1 MCFIMRDSEM
11 RIRKI
16 LIANRGEIA
25 VRLIR
30 TFRRMGIQSVA
41 LAAPPD
47 RMALHALLADEVA
60 ELEGETV
67 GETYLHMEQILE
79 IAKRHG
85 VDAIHPGY
93 GFLSENPA
101 FARAVESA
109 GLIFIGPRA
118 ETMEALGD
126 KVKAKHLAR
135 SADVPVIPGSPEA
148 LYTLEEVQHWA
159 EKTGYPLLL
168 KASMGGGGK
177 GMRLVERP
185 EALPS
190 AFRLAR
196 EEARNAFGDPGLYVE
211 KYLKRPRHVE
221 FQILADQHGNVLHL
235 FERECSIQRR
245 HQKLVEESPSP
256 ALTPGLREE
265 MGEAARRLAKE
276 VGYVNAGT
284 VEFLLAEDGAFYFIE
299 VNARL
304 QVEHPVTEWITGL
317 DLVEWQVRIAQG
329 EALPFSQ
336 DALEPRG
343 HAVEARIY
351 AEDPFM
357 GFLPSPGMIR
367 FLREPS
373 GPFVRVDSGIY
384 AGYTVPS
391 LYDPLL
397 SKIIVWGQNRE
408 ESLER
413 LRIAL
418 EETWILGVETT
429 LPFLLKLI
437 QHPAFRRGDLSTRFL
452 EEHPDL
458 QEMHFSQDREDPLET
473 VAFTLFT
480 RPQSGAVSSSQTER
494 PSGDAPSLWHWV
506 ARREATGQ

>member
-1 MCFIMRDSEM
+1 
-11 RIRKI
+11 
-16 LIANRGEIA
+16 
-25 VRLIR
+25 
-30 TFRRMGIQSVA
+30 
-41 LAAPPD
+41 
-47 RMALHALLADEVA
+47 
-60 ELEGETV
+60 
-67 GETYLHMEQILE
+67 
-79 IAKRHG
+79 
-85 VDAIHPGY
+85 
-93 GFLSENPA
+93 
-101 FARAVESA
+101 
-109 GLIFIGPRA
+109 
-118 ETMEALGD
+118 
-126 KVKAKHLAR
+126 
-135 SADVPVIPGSPEA
+135 
-148 LYTLEEVQHWA
+148 
-159 EKTGYPLLL
+159 
-168 KASMGGGGK
+168 
-177 GMRLVERP
+177 
-185 EALPS
+185 
-190 AFRLAR
+190 
-196 EEARNAFGDPGLYVE
+196 
-211 KYLKRPRHVE
+211 
-221 FQILADQHGNVLHL
+221 
-235 FERECSIQRR
+235 
-245 HQKLVEESPSP
+245 
-256 ALTPGLREE
+256 

-284 VEFLLAEDGAFYFIE
+284 VEFLLAEDGSFYFIE

-317 DLVEWQVRIAQG
+317 DLVEWQVRIAEG

-336 DALEPRG
+336 DALVQRG

-351 AEDPFM
+351 AEDPFT
-357 GFLPSPGMIR
+357 GFLPSPGPIR

-458 QEMHFSQDREDPLET
+458 QRMHFDREREDAVEA
-473 VAFTLFT
+473 VAFTLLT
-480 RPQSGAVSSSQTER
+480 RPRAGTVLSSPKAQH
-494 PSGDAPSLWHWV
+494 PGDAPALWRWV

>member
-1 MCFIMRDSEM
+1 MK
-11 RIRKI
+11 IRKI

-30 TFRRMGIQSVA
+30 TFRRLGITSVA

-47 RMALHALLADEVA
+47 RLALHTLLADEVA
-60 ELEGETV
+60 ELDGETV
-67 GETYLHMEQILE
+67 GETYLHVEKILDL
-79 IAKRHG
+79 ARKHG
-85 VDAIHPGY
+85 VDAVHPGY

-101 FARAVESA
+101 FARAVEAA
-109 GLIFIGPRA
+109 GLVFIGPRA
-118 ETMEALGD
+118 ETMESLGD
-126 KVKAKHLAR
+126 KVKAKQLAR
-135 SADVPVIPGSPEA
+135 AAGVPVIPGSPEA
-148 LYTLEEVQHWA
+148 LYTLEEVQDWA
-159 EKTGYPLLL
+159 EQTGYPLLL

-185 EALPS
+185 EDLPS
-190 AFRLAR
+190 AYRLAR

-211 KYLKRPRHVE
+211 KYLARPRHVE
-221 FQILADQHGNVLHL
+221 FQILADQHGHVVHL

-256 ALTPGLREE
+256 ALTPELRAE
-265 MGEAARRLAKE
+265 MGEAARRLARE

-284 VEFLLAEDGAFYFIE
+284 VEFLLTEDGAFYFIE

-317 DLVEWQVRIAQG
+317 DLVEWQVRIATG
-329 EALPFSQ
+329 EPLPFRQ
-336 DALEPRG
+336 EDLVQRG

-357 GFLPSPGMIR
+357 GFLPSPGPIR

-397 SKIIVWGQNRE
+397 SKIIVWGKDRQ

-418 EETWILGVETT
+418 EETWVLGVETT
-429 LPFLLKLI
+429 LPFLLQLI
-437 QHPAFRRGDLSTRFL
+437 QHPDFRQGNLSTRFL
-452 EEHPDL
+452 EEHPEL
-458 QEMHFSQDREDPLET
+458 QKVQLSETSLDPLEAA
-473 VAFTLFT
+473 AFTLLT
-480 RPQSGAVSSSQTER
+480 QNGPQRVASASLRQ
-494 PSGDAPSLWHWV
+494 DAADGVSLWRWV